1 MTADGSASGRQHKRV
16 DLALE
21 DVSGDGSFSGYASLF
36 GAVDLGRDVIEPG
49 AFAASLKRRG
59 AGDVRMLYQHDPD
72 QPIGRWLSIREDDR
86 GLHVEGKL
94 ALGVARAREVHEL
107 MKSGALDGL
116 SIGFQTLRAR
126 SEAKAGVR
134 RILSADLWEISVVT
148 FPMQPGAR
156 VTAVKAAAASHTT
169 SVPTRRELERRLTR
183 DARLTR
189 RQARGLIARGYGA
202 LSDRQDAGP
211 EDLKRL
217 ETRMRRLAAT
227 LSGASGS
234 TDKPLLKGHP
244 MTNPTLAARTK
255 TARAPETKSVD
266 ADISAAF
273 EDFMSAFEHYRE
285 SNDERLAEIERRGGT
300 DALTEEKM
308 ARIDTALDEQKR
320 ALDALLVKRA
330 RPDLGRGG
338 GNPQSPV
345 RQAFDAYVRR
355 GDEAGLRQ
363 AELKA
368 MSAGSDA
375 DGGYLVPDEL
385 DTEIGRRLTE
395 LSPIRSISTVRQVSG
410 AVLKKPFALDGM
422 ATGWV
427 GETDAR
433 PQTNTP
439 QLAELQFPTMELYAM
454 PAATASLI
462 EDGALDIEG
471 WIAAEVEAAFAEQ
484 EGAAFVSGDGVNK
497 PRGFLDY
504 PSVADGSWSWG
515 NLGHIATGAAGAF
528 GADPSDRLVELIYA
542 LKAGHRQNG
551 RFVMNRKTQSQIRK
565 FKDADGN
572 YLWMPP
578 TGPGQA
584 ASLMGFPVVEAE
596 DMPDIAANALSIAF
610 GDFRRG
616 YLVVDRT
623 GVRILRDPYSAKPY
637 VLFYT
642 TKRVGG
648 GVQNFEAIKLL
659 KFAA

>member
-1 MTADGSASGRQHKRV
+1 MTAFEEYKH
-16 DLALE
+16 
-21 DVSGDGSFSGYASLF
+21 
-36 GAVDLGRDVIEPG
+36 
-49 AFAASLKRRG
+49 
-59 AGDVRMLYQHDPD
+59 HND
-72 QPIGRWLSIREDDR
+72 Q
-86 GLHVEGKL
+86 
-94 ALGVARAREVHEL
+94 
-107 MKSGALDGL
+107 
-116 SIGFQTLRAR
+116 
-126 SEAKAGVR
+126 
-134 RILSADLWEISVVT
+134 RIAD
-148 FPMQPGAR
+148 
-156 VTAVKAAAASHTT
+156 
-169 SVPTRRELERRLTR
+169 
-183 DARLTR
+183 
-189 RQARGLIARGYGA
+189 
-202 LSDRQDAGP
+202 
-211 EDLKRL
+211 
-217 ETRMRRLAAT
+217 
-227 LSGASGS
+227 
-234 TDKPLLKGHP
+234 
-244 MTNPTLAARTK
+244 
-255 TARAPETKSVD
+255 
-266 ADISAAF
+266 
-273 EDFMSAFEHYRE
+273 
-285 SNDERLAEIERRGGT
+285 IERRGSA
-300 DALTEEKM
+300 DVLTEEKM
-308 ARIDTALDEQKR
+308 ARIDRSLDEQKQ
-320 ALDALLVKRA
+320 ALDRLMVKQA
-330 RPDLGRGG
+330 RPSLGG
-338 GNPQSPV
+338 GAGGRETSAI

-355 GDEAGLRQ
+355 GDEAALRQ
-363 AELKA
+363 GELKA

-385 DTEIGRRLTE
+385 DTEIGRRLSE
-395 LSPIRSISTVRQVSG
+395 LSPVRSIATVRQVSG

-433 PQTNTP
+433 PQTTTP

-462 EDGALDIEG
+462 EDSALDIES

-484 EGAAFVSGDGVNK
+484 EGAAFVTGDGVNK

-504 PSVADGSWSWG
+504 PSVDDAAWSWG
-515 NLGHIATGAAGAF
+515 NLGHIATGAAGGF
-528 GADPSDRLVELIYA
+528 GAEPSDRLIELIYA

-578 TGPGQA
+578 AGVGQQ

-596 DMPDIAANALSIAF
+596 DMPDIADGSASIAF

-648 GVQNFEAIKLL
+648 GVQNFEAIKLM

>member
-1 MTADGSASGRQHKRV
+1 MTTDWSASGRQHKRV

-21 DVSGDGSFSGYASLF
+21 DVSGDGRFSGYASLF

-59 AGDVRMLYQHDPD
+59 AGDVRMLYQHDPE
-72 QPIGRWLSIREDDR
+72 QPIGRWLSIREDSR

-94 ALGVARAREVHEL
+94 SLGVARAREVHEL

-126 SEAKAGVR
+126 TEAKGGVR

-156 VTAVKAAAASHTT
+156 VTAVKAAAGHAPALTL
-169 SVPTRRELERRLTR
+169 RELERRLTR
-183 DARLTR
+183 DAGLTR
-189 RQARGLIARGYGA
+189 RQARGLIARGHGA

-217 ETRMRRLAAT
+217 ELKLRALTVA
-227 LSGASGS
+227 LSGSATS
-234 TDKPLLKGHP
+234 TDFKTLKGRTMNTRTP
-244 MTNPTLAARTK
+244 MARDG
-255 TARAPETKSVD
+255 RAPETKSVD
-266 ADISAAF
+266 ADVSAAF
-273 EDFMSAFEHYRE
+273 EDFMSAFEHYKQ
-285 SNDERLAEIERRGGT
+285 SNDDRLSEIERRGGA
-300 DALTEEKM
+300 DVLTIEKM

-320 ALDALLVKRA
+320 ALDALIVKRA
-330 RPDLGRGG
+330 RPDLGRGPG
-338 GNPQSPV
+338 APSAV

-355 GDEAGLRQ
+355 GDEAGLRS
-363 AELKA
+363 AEFKA
-368 MSAGSDA
+368 MSAGSDP

-385 DTEIGRRLTE
+385 DSEIGRRLAE
-395 LSPIRSISTVRQVSG
+395 LSPVRSIATVRQVSG
-410 AVLKKPFALDGM
+410 AVLKKPFALNGM

-433 PQTNTP
+433 PQTAAP
-439 QLAELQFPTMELYAM
+439 QLTELQFPTMELYAM

-471 WIAAEVEAAFAEQ
+471 WIASEVEAAFAEQ
-484 EGAAFVSGDGVNK
+484 EGAAFVSGDGANK

-504 PSVADGSWSWG
+504 PSVEESTWSWG

-528 GADPSDRLVELIYA
+528 GANPSDRLIELIYA

-551 RFVMNRKTQSQIRK
+551 RFVMNRKTQAQIRK

-572 YLWMPP
+572 YLWTPP
-578 TGPGQA
+578 AGAGQA
-584 ASLMGFPVVEAE
+584 AALMGFPVVEAE
-596 DMPDIAANALSIAF
+596 DMPDIAADSVSIAF